1 VDHHA
6 TLGIAQLILQIV
18 ELLASAPKTL
28 IAEGKI

>member
-18 ELLASAPKTL
+18 ELPAQRTETL